1 MFYTTAKRCKTREL
15 KIHIVFTCSVMS
27 KIEFSWE
34 NSTYLLGKIN
44 ALISGHPGGSTSG
57 KYGGIGR
64 DLLTFVANVWPG
76 TRALDHFCTSEARYK
91 GKDPRDL

>member
-1 MFYTTAKRCKTREL
+1 MFFSSHFSAGFFFL
-15 KIHIVFTCSVMS
+15 KKVSSLHFQNVLFYIYIVVIAVIVLMHLSAA
-27 KIEFSWE
+27 I
-34 NSTYLLGKIN
+34 
-44 ALISGHPGGSTSG
+44 PGGSTSG

-76 TRALDHFCTSEARYK
+76 TRALDHFCTSEARYT